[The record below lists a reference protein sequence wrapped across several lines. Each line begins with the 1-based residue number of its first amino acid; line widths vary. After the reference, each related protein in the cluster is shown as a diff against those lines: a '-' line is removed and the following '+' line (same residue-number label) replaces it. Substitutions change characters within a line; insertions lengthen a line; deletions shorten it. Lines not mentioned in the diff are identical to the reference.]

1 MWLCHISLLWT
12 LLCFI
17 SVCSRTASEMGL
29 LTPTI
34 DHAALVC
41 VRVQLVLLSKYEHL
55 KVKIIHDLKCK

>member
-34 DHAALVC
+34 DHAAPVC
-41 VRVQLVLLSKYEHL
+41 VCVCVCAVSTTI
-55 KVKIIHDLKCK
+55 KI